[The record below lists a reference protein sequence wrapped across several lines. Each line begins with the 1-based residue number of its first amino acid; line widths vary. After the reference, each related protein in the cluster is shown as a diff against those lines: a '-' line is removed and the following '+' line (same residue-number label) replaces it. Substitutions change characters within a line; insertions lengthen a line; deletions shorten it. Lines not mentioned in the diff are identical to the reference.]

1 MTVQLGTVLARV
13 DDIPDHRRPRVSR
26 VGWSPL
32 RLLSSLL
39 SSLLSLPGI
48 AAAVEV
54 SLLVAKAVDLLNVV
68 EDAGLIVGLV
78 LSLVISL

>member
-13 DDIPDHRRPRVSR
+13 DDIPDHRRPRASR

-32 RLLSSLL
+32 RLL

-54 SLLVAKAVDLLNVV
+54 SLLVTKAVDLLNVV